1 MNIEQMI
8 GYNDEY
14 HPIGKVRKMLEKGEV
29 PDLLFTGPPGRGKT
43 ELALALAR
51 ALNAEI
57 HELNAS
63 DDRGIDMVRTRLKLL
78 TTTRS
83 LTQRVILLDEADGL
97 TKQAQEALRRMM
109 ETGNA
114 LFILT
119 ANDESG
125 IIPALKSRC
134 HHLGFPAY
142 TDAQMGQLITRFRDD
157 ATAEQRKAAFAIAQ
171 GDMRVLT
178 RLINYSDPTDW
189 GSLVRDDVSS
199 NAALSLAGGLW
210 EDLRSELTHLTARG
224 GNRVYVLSQLHSK
237 VRDMVGDLMTVEQF
251 HTYSR
256 VWGDA
261 VLAAHQWPL
270 GDEEFIDWVVGTMAS
285 LHRGVNEQNKE
296 KGD

>member
-8 GYNDEY
+8 GYNNEH

-63 DDRGIDMVRTRLKLL
+63 DDRGIDMVRTHLKTL

-119 ANDESG
+119 ANNENA

-134 HHLGFPAY
+134 YHLGFPAY
-142 TDAQMGQLITRFRDD
+142 TDIQMGELITGVRDD
-157 ATAEQRKAAFAIAQ
+157 ATSEQRRAAFAIAQ

-178 RLINYSDPTDW
+178 KLLHYSDPSEW
-189 GSLVRDDVSS
+189 VGLVRDDAAS

-210 EDLRSELTHLTARG
+210 EDLRSELLHLSARG
-224 GNRVYVLSQLHSK
+224 SNRVYMLKQLHDK
-237 VRDMVGDLMTVEQF
+237 VRDMVGDAMTVEEF

-261 VLAAHQWPL
+261 VLAAHQWPI
-270 GDEEFIDWVVGTMAS
+270 GDEGFIDWLVGTMAS
-285 LHRGVNEQNKE
+285 LHRGVNEQK
-296 KGD
+296 KGKGE